1 MALSAHGCRHM
12 WASLSRIADL
22 SRLLDRHPRLNWNYV
37 FEQYAHPDLQRM
49 IFLSL
54 IVAHDLLGAAVPENI
69 LQRTKQDSV
78 AVALAQ
84 QVRERLFEH
93 KGESRGLRFTYFQ
106 LRLRCNWID
115 RIRYC
120 YRVVWTPTLLEWNVA
135 LPGFLF
141 PLYFVLRPIRLARK
155 YLSQLIS
162 EKL

>member
-1 MALSAHGCRHM
+1 MKFGTVDHILAQLNPAQQEAVQTVEGPVLVVAGAGSGKTRVITY
-12 WASLSRIADL
+12 RIPY
-22 SRLLDRHPRLNWNYV
+22 LLLTGR
-37 FEQYAHPDLQRM
+37 
-49 IFLSL
+49 
-54 IVAHDLLGAAVPENI
+54 AVPENI